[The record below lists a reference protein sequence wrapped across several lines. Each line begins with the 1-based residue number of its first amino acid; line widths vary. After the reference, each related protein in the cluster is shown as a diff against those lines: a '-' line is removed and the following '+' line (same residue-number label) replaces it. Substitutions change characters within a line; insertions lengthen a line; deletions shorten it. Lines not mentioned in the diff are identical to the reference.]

1 MSNQVSS
8 QEIQNKDPHR
18 AVAARVFG
26 ISESEVTEEQRR
38 YAKSFSFMH
47 LYHGNPSTVVNPK
60 EGQ

>member
-8 QEIQNKDPHR
+8 REIQNKDPHR

-38 YAKSFSFMH
+38 YAKSCSFMH
-47 LYHGNPSTVVNPK
+47 LYHGDPSTVAKPK
-60 EGQ
+60 ESK